1 MKSIF
6 IVTLLFVTTV
16 SLSQTSEET
25 QQITSP
31 FVLEHVSLSVK
42 DVNKSAAFYNTVFG
56 ISEIVNRG
64 EKAGI
69 RWFSLG
75 QGRELHLIS
84 TVSGT
89 VKLNKALHF
98 AVTAMDFDG
107 FVSRLQ
113 KSNVPYTDWNGTAQT
128 ISLRPDGVKQ
138 VYVQDPDGNWIEINS
153 PMPKD

>member
-6 IVTLLFVTTV
+6 MAMLLFVTIFGY
-16 SLSQTSEET
+16 SQTSGEAR
-25 QQITSP
+25 QITSS

-42 DVNKSAAFYNTVFG
+42 DVDKSAAFYSTVFG
-56 ISEIVNRG
+56 IQEIVNRG
-64 EKAGI
+64 EKPGI

-84 TVSGT
+84 TVGGT
-89 VKLNKALHF
+89 IKLNKALHF
-98 AVTAMDFDG
+98 AVTAKDFEG
-107 FVSRLQ
+107 FVSRLE
-113 KSNVPYTDWNGTAQT
+113 KSNVPYTDWAGTPQT

-138 VYVQDPDGNWIEINS
+138 VYVQDPDSNWIEINS